1 MRPLPVP
8 DDEVLFGA
16 THELLALWARMSE
29 VEQSKLLKYAW
40 TIMPEK
46 RRGEVREMA
55 NYDSRYLT
63 SQSSIDRRVRKVSG

>member
-29 VEQSKLLKYAW
+29 AEQASLLKYAW
-40 TIMPEK
+40 VLMPER

-55 NYDSRYLT
+55 SYDSRFLT
-63 SQSSIDRRVRKVSG
+63 SQSSIERRIRKAK